1 MTVKVALSSRR
12 RGLLIFETAFA
23 NKGHAVATFY
33 AGLYGLKSQM
43 LSTGRASDVGNSS
56 FNWRPQKIR
65 RAIRFSKLNF
75 TYEKCRGGAVM
86 KEAAKRGGLNER
98 LAEIQ

>member
-1 MTVKVALSSRR
+1 MAEGSLGNMRTPRDIAEGFSERLMTVKVALSSRR

-56 FNWRPQKIR
+56 FNWRPQKNKAGDSFFKIK
-65 RAIRFSKLNF
+65 F
-75 TYEKCRGGAVM
+75 YV
-86 KEAAKRGGLNER
+86 
-98 LAEIQ
+98 